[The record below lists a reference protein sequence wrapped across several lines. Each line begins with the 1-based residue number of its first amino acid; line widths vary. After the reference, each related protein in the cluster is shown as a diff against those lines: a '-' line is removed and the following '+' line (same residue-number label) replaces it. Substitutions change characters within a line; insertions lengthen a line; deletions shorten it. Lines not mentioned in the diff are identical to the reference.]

1 MNLGDKDVIEIV
13 RKGAKEH
20 VKHSVL
26 VTYNRPES
34 VQQNRICGGRSGGY
48 SERRVAFRGGTG
60 FVMLASA
67 FRESPQIMR

>member
-26 VTYNRPES
+26 VTCNRPES
-34 VQQNRICGGRSGGY
+34 VQRNQIRGGRSGGY
-48 SERRVAFRGGTG
+48 SERRVALQGGTG
-60 FVMLASA
+60 FAMPASA
-67 FRESPQIMR
+67 FRESPQTMR